1 MGGDEGG
8 FGKDNL
14 NGFQMAALESYTA
27 FFTFK
32 MNDQFL

>member
-8 FGKDNL
+8 FGKYNL
-14 NGFQMAALESYTA
+14 NGIQMAALESYTA